1 MGIIGHVVG
10 AQSFLKDDGMR
21 IAFEKFTQRSFEFAV
36 GTEDID
42 AAEID
47 LGQVEEVVDIP
58 VHTFGAA
65 GEEIACAKTDVSKV
79 TDHITADWMRRFI
92 AAAGGVADESAGEG
106 SGSFA
111 RQGGADIGVFAGAE
125 FDALALFKSP
135 EAQTGAGGDMDP
147 EDIATAG

>member
-10 AQSFLKDDGMR
+10 AQSFIKDDGMR

-42 AAEID
+42 AVEID

-65 GEEIACAKTDVSKV
+65 GEEIADDALGHRD
-79 TDHITADWMRRFI
+79 I
-92 AAAGGVADESAGEG
+92 A
-106 SGSFA
+106 
-111 RQGGADIGVFAGAE
+111 AGAE
-125 FDALALFKSP
+125 DRTGLDQSAHGDAAP
-135 EAQTGAGGDMDP
+135 A
-147 EDIATAG
+147 